1 MDRRH
6 LLKLTSLAVA
16 GSATLPAAVS
26 AKAKRAAGLWG
37 VWDQAF
43 ARARFVNRCRMCWS
57 LTARCGKAFRRPPVS
72 PRAPAAWMRP
82 RPTRRSPIEKTGLE
96 TTAYTFATDQFG
108 TQLDPPAH
116 WHPCFA
122 AIDELPPTLA
132 LRKLAVI
139 SIAEQ
144 VKTDVNHQLTVAD
157 VRAWE
162 RRHGRVPA
170 GAVVMVR
177 SDWHK
182 RWPDAKRF
190 QPADGKFPGVSLQ
203 ALKFLHLE
211 RQILLHGHEPLDTD
225 STPTLASEDWLMA
238 NGYMQA
244 EGVAHLEQ
252 VPETGALVAI
262 GFPRLKGGTGG
273 FASFTAICPPEW
285 SHGIR
290 PGEVPE
296 APLPFKDKRL
306 VWNEA
311 SGRARA
317 YSRLRQTQG
326 QAELQLI
333 HTGVDQDHGA
343 SAETAHDD
351 DRVSALPGV
360 IRAPGVAKTIR
371 RREP

>member
-1 MDRRH
+1 
-6 LLKLTSLAVA
+6 
-16 GSATLPAAVS
+16 
-26 AKAKRAAGLWG
+26 
-37 VWDQAF
+37 
-43 ARARFVNRCRMCWS
+43 VNYQ
-57 LTARCGKAFRRPPVS
+57 LTA
-72 PRAPAAWMRP
+72 
-82 RPTRRSPIEKTGLE
+82 
-96 TTAYTFATDQFG
+96 
-108 TQLDPPAH
+108 
-116 WHPCFA
+116 
-122 AIDELPPTLA
+122 
-132 LRKLAVI
+132 
-139 SIAEQ
+139 
-144 VKTDVNHQLTVAD
+144 AD

-162 RRHGRVPA
+162 RRHGRVPE

-190 QPADGKFPGVSLQ
+190 QPADGRFPGVSLQ

-244 EGVAHLEQ
+244 EGVAHLDQ

-285 SHGIR
+285 SHGTR

-296 APLPFKDKRL
+296 APLPFNEKRL

-311 SGRARA
+311 KG
-317 YSRLRQTQG
+317 LR
-326 QAELQLI
+326 ER
-333 HTGVDQDHGA
+333 
-343 SAETAHDD
+343 TAACDKPKGKQ
-351 DRVSALPGV
+351 SFN
-360 IRAPGVAKTIR
+360 
-371 RREP
+371 

>member
-1 MDRRH
+1 MERRQ
-6 LLKLTSLAVA
+6 LFKLTSLAVVGA
-16 GSATLPAAVS
+16 GAVALPAMAP
-26 AKAKRAAGLWG
+26 AQAGTRAGGLWG

-43 ARARFVNRCRMCWS
+43 ARARFVSLSHVLEPDSPVWKGFPPTTRFMQGIGRMEE
-57 LTARCGKAFRRPPVS
+57 G
-72 PRAPAAWMRP
+72 APYGP
-82 RPTRRSPIEKTGLE
+82 FTYEKTGLE

-116 WHPCFA
+116 WHPCFP
-122 AIDELPPTLA
+122 AIEELPPTLA

-144 VKTDVNHQLTVAD
+144 VARDVNHQLSVEE

-162 RRHGRVPA
+162 RRRGRIPA
-170 GAVVMVR
+170 GSVVMVR
-177 SDWHK
+177 SDWHR
-182 RWPDAKRF
+182 RWPDSKRF
-190 QPADGKFPGVSLQ
+190 QPADGRFPGVSLA

-244 EGVAHLEQ
+244 EGVAHLDQ

-285 SHGIR
+285 GHGTR
-290 PGEVPE
+290 PGEQPE
-296 APLPFKDKRL
+296 APLPYQDKRL

-311 SGRARA
+311 
-317 YSRLRQTQG
+317 
-326 QAELQLI
+326 
-333 HTGVDQDHGA
+333 TG
-343 SAETAHDD
+343 
-351 DRVSALPGV
+351 
-360 IRAPGVAKTIR
+360 
-371 RREP
+371 RRERTAACDKPKGKQSFN

>member
-43 ARARFVNRCRMCWS
+43 ARARFVS
-57 LTARCGKAFRRPPVS
+57 LSHVLEPDSPVWKGFPPTT
-72 PRAPAAWMRP
+72 RFAQGTGRLDEAAPYAP
-82 RPTRRSPIEKTGLE
+82 FTFEKTGLE

-144 VKTDVNHQLTVAD
+144 VKTDVNYQLTVAD

-162 RRHGRVPA
+162 RRHGPIPA

-182 RWPDAKRF
+182 LWSDAKRF
-190 QPADGKFPGVSLQ
+190 QPGDGKFPGVSLA

-285 SHGIR
+285 SHGTR

-296 APLPFKDKRL
+296 APLPFNEKRL

-311 SGRARA
+311 KG
-317 YSRLRQTQG
+317 LR
-326 QAELQLI
+326 ER
-333 HTGVDQDHGA
+333 
-343 SAETAHDD
+343 TAACDKPKGKQ
-351 DRVSALPGV
+351 SFN
-360 IRAPGVAKTIR
+360 
-371 RREP
+371 

>member
-1 MDRRH
+1 
-6 LLKLTSLAVA
+6 
-16 GSATLPAAVS
+16 
-26 AKAKRAAGLWG
+26 
-37 VWDQAF
+37 
-43 ARARFVNRCRMCWS
+43 
-57 LTARCGKAFRRPPVS
+57 
-72 PRAPAAWMRP
+72 
-82 RPTRRSPIEKTGLE
+82 
-96 TTAYTFATDQFG
+96 
-108 TQLDPPAH
+108 
-116 WHPCFA
+116 
-122 AIDELPPTLA
+122 
-132 LRKLAVI
+132 
-139 SIAEQ
+139 
-144 VKTDVNHQLTVAD
+144 
-157 VRAWE
+157 
-162 RRHGRVPA
+162 
-170 GAVVMVR
+170 
-177 SDWHK
+177 
-182 RWPDAKRF
+182 
-190 QPADGKFPGVSLQ
+190 VSLQ

-285 SHGIR
+285 SHGTR

-296 APLPFKDKRL
+296 APLPFNEKRL

-311 SGRARA
+311 KGCANVQPPATNPRASRA
-317 YSRLRQTQG
+317 STDPHG
-326 QAELQLI
+326 N
-333 HTGVDQDHGA
+333 VDQDHGA